1 MVVRLPSFIGLLTVL
16 VALSGPALAAGVDET
31 IESFVTHDGYQIQC
45 HLSYPDRPGERFP
58 AMLMIAGSGLHDAD
72 VTIDEPTLAVT
83 DGQQALFRP
92 LARHFSR
99 RGWAVMR
106 CNKRGATF
114 QHRNDSSHLLEAA
127 SLEDLVEDA
136 HTALRVLHSHPRI
149 LASPLV
155 VFGHSEG
162 ANIATRLALQV
173 AEIDLLV
180 LVGSAGRPARDLLEY
195 QLVER
200 NLNFFRQAADA
211 NGDGSLTLGEL
222 DGLDGKTGMGSIYVY
237 NSAEVLF
244 RLASSTSGEQVV
256 RGFNPITDSDGD
268 GRLEIGTEIEP
279 RLRHESDRFLTLAAN
294 GSLGRYWQSTIES
307 EALIDVIHR
316 VEAPILFVHGELD
329 AQIPLDE
336 PLAMMARLESRGRSS
351 YDLLVFPEAG
361 HSLSRP
367 NDFYLGDEGLTLMDN
382 LTLNAPPL
390 AIRRQILRRIE
401 AILAR

>member
-1 MVVRLPSFIGLLTVL
+1 MLVRLPRLIGLLSAL
-16 VALSGPALAAGVDET
+16 VALSTPAFSAGVKET
-31 IESFVTHDGYQIQC
+31 VESFVTHDGYQIQC
-45 HLSYPDRPGERFP
+45 HFSYPDRPGERFP

-72 VTIDEPTLAVT
+72 VTVDEPTLAVT
-83 DGQQALFRP
+83 DGQQTLFRP

-127 SLEDLVEDA
+127 SLHDLVEDA
-136 HTALRVLHSHPRI
+136 RNALRVLHAHPRV

-155 VFGHSEG
+155 VLGHSEG

-180 LVGSAGRPARDLLEY
+180 LVGSAARPAGDLLEY

-200 NLNFFRQAADA
+200 NLAFFRQAADA
-211 NGDGSLTLGEL
+211 NGDGALTLGEL
-222 DGLDGKTGMGSIYVY
+222 DRLDGRTGMGSIYVY

-244 RLASSTSGEQVV
+244 HLASSSSGERVV
-256 RGFNPITDSDGD
+256 RGFNPTTDSNGD
-268 GRLEIGTEIEP
+268 GKLDIGTEIEP
-279 RLRHESDRFLTLAAN
+279 RLRHESDRFLSLAAS
-294 GSLGRYWQSTIES
+294 GSLGRYWQSTVES
-307 EALIDVIHR
+307 AAPIDLIHR
-316 VEAPILFVHGELD
+316 VKAPILFVHGELD

-336 PLAMMARLESRGRSS
+336 PLALMAQLESRGRSS
-351 YDLLVFPEAG
+351 YDLLVISAAG

-367 NDFYLGDEGLTLMDN
+367 NDFYNGDEGLTLLDN

-390 AIRRQILRRIE
+390 TVRRQILQRIE
-401 AILAR
+401 VILAR

>member
-1 MVVRLPSFIGLLTVL
+1 MTYRLPYFVGLIPLL
-16 VALSGPALAAGVDET
+16 VALSSPALAVGVNET

-45 HLSYPDRPGERFP
+45 NLSYPDRPGERFP

-72 VTIDEPTLAVT
+72 VTLDEPTLAIT
-83 DGQQALFRP
+83 RGQQTLFRP

-106 CNKRGATF
+106 CNKRGASF
-114 QHRNDSSHLLEAA
+114 QHRNDSRHLLEAS

-136 HTALRVLHSHPRI
+136 RHALRLLHSHRRV

-162 ANIATRLALQV
+162 ADIATRLALQV

-180 LVGSAGRPARDLLEY
+180 LVGSAARSAGDLLEY
-195 QLVER
+195 QLVDR
-200 NLNFFRQAADA
+200 NLNFFRQAADT
-211 NGDGSLTLGEL
+211 NGDGALTLAEL
-222 DGLDGKTGMGSIYVY
+222 DGLDGRTGMGSIYVY

-244 RLASSTSGEQVV
+244 QLAPSTSGERVV
-256 RGFNPITDSDGD
+256 RSFNPLTDSNGD
-268 GRLEIGTEIEP
+268 GKLEIDTEIEP
-279 RLRHESDRFLTLAAN
+279 RLRHEAYRFLALAAR
-294 GSLGRYWQSTIES
+294 GGLGRYWQSTIES
-307 EALIDVIHR
+307 EAPIALIHQVNS
-316 VEAPILFVHGELD
+316 PILFVHGELD

-336 PLAMMARLESRGRSS
+336 PLALMAKLESRGRST
-351 YDLLVFPEAG
+351 YDLLVIPAAG

-367 NDFYLGDEGLTLMDN
+367 NDFYSGDEGLTILDN

-390 AIRRQILRRIE
+390 TVRRQILQRIE